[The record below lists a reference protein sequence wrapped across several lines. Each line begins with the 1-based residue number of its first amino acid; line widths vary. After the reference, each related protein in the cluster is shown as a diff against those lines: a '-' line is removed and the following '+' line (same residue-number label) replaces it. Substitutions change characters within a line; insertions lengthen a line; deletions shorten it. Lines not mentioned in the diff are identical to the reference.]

1 MPPGCS
7 SCATDYGQAFA
18 EACYPMPGVQAS
30 FLQAGLDQ
38 ATGSYG
44 SMSGCITNG
53 LGLSANIQ
61 SALTDKLPGD

>member
-1 MPPGCS
+1 
-7 SCATDYGQAFA
+7 
-18 EACYPMPGVQAS
+18 MPGVQAS